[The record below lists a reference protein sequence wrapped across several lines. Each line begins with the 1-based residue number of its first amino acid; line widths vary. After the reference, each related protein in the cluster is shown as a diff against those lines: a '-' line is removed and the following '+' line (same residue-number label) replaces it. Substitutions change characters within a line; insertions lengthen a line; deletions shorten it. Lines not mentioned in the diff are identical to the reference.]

1 MDNLKPSQPLS
12 DTGEAIVNW
21 QQKKS
26 ARTRQAI
33 LEAAADCLVEKG
45 YSGLTTVEIIGRAEV
60 SRGAM
65 HHHFSNRA
73 ELLSGLIDHVLRRRL
88 ERYLSDYISQIE
100 GIHRADAVAV
110 ATEVH
115 WASLTTPEFTA
126 FLELLM
132 AARTDQQLADL
143 LIPATRTFEKTWM
156 DEMKRAM
163 PMVADQPEAMLL
175 ANDLA
180 SAMHLGLLLNS
191 PFTENDGRKT
201 AVRNRLTRLIE
212 SLYREQDL

>member
-1 MDNLKPSQPLS
+1 MANAEPPRPMP
-12 DTGEAIVNW
+12 VNDEPRERW

-26 ARTRQAI
+26 TRTRQGI
-33 LEAAADCLVEKG
+33 LKAAAACLIENG
-45 YSGLTTVEIIGRAEV
+45 YSNLTTVEIIKRANV

-73 ELLSGLIDHVLRRRL
+73 ELLSGLIDHVLHVRL
-88 ERYLSDYISQIE
+88 ERFLADYLAQIE
-100 GIHRADAVAV
+100 GVHRTDAVAV
-110 ATEVH
+110 AMEVH
-115 WASLTTPEFTA
+115 WASLKSAEFTA
-126 FLELLM
+126 YLELLI

-143 LIPATRTFEKTWM
+143 LIPATRAFDAEWM

-163 PMVADQPEAMLL
+163 PQLAGQPDVMQL

-180 SAMHLGLLLNS
+180 AAMHLGLLLNS
-191 PFTENDGRKT
+191 PFISNDGRTT

-212 SLYREQDL
+212 FLYSDQSE